1 MFCTNCGAK
10 LADGAKFCSECGTPV
25 EHVQVAGAASQAR
38 VTADQTSTVKP
49 TTPDHTEKQ
58 VASIFD
64 WSDVAPETKKRYVPE
79 MESPWETH
87 QYNDLGSKTQL
98 SSREVKPVD
107 HSLSF
112 RDFMDSTERE
122 ETSRADNRTIEER
135 VSQDSA
141 GSLGGRSRT
150 QNFIEMMREE
160 RRQAEQDRGHRA
172 PSYEQHFD
180 YEERNIPEEP
190 LTHSDGVS
198 VLRMDQLS
206 VEPEPVQS
214 FVTRPTVEETEARIA
229 REQAPAQPAREERAA
244 APAYEAPKAEP
255 ASAPEDLYYS
265 GSEIDYDSLER
276 SHVRTPRAERTAEE
290 MTHQAAE
297 AAPVAEAPAEPAA
310 APAVEPAAPAAPTA
324 EPAAAPAAE
333 PAAAAA
339 TAATTAAAPAETAES
354 VALEEANSKIDELQ
368 RQLEALLAKSE
379 QPAEEAPKAEEAPA
393 EGPAAEEPASEP
405 SYEDLY
411 LNEEPSEEVS
421 EEPVDT
427 SYEDDFLFGEEEKK
441 DEAYEQTFDD
451 ASEDMNDDDFLDELE
466 PVKEETPAEEP
477 AEEPSFDD
485 LDDFLEQFTS
495 DDASDADADSDIFF
509 NDETMNPEKE
519 LDEDA
524 LPHIVEVDEED
535 ALSIDSLEKE
545 LFGEDYDNQELD
557 PTKKIDKFY
566 TLYRKNEEFQKLLEE
581 EYEKLHNGS
590 ADYTLMDNVL
600 GEYGDGENAP
610 EEEEDEPLDLDQ
622 LVNAEVAERNVE
634 QREAVA
640 SVAEKYQPSPE
651 DTEAVRKEEEEA
663 ATVTTNTVSIP
674 QLVDEEPLSKK
685 EKRKAK
691 KAAKAAAAEED
702 EDDDEPIR
710 GGRVLTALAIVVAV
724 LLVLL
729 LIVILLLNFMPDS
742 AVSQYLS
749 EMIGNFTNFTG
760 IGGAAG

>member
-10 LADGAKFCSECGTPV
+10 LAEGAKFCSECGAPV

-49 TTPDHTEKQ
+49 TTPDHAEKQ

-87 QYNDLGSKTQL
+87 QFNDLGNTTQL
-98 SSREVKPVD
+98 GSREVKPVD

-112 RDFMDSTERE
+112 RDFMESTERE
-122 ETSRADNRTIEER
+122 ETSRFDGRTIEER
-135 VSQDSA
+135 VTQDSA
-141 GSLGGRSRT
+141 DSHGGRSRT

-160 RRQAEQDRGHRA
+160 RRQAEEAQSRRE

-190 LTHSDGVS
+190 LTKSDGVS
-198 VLRMDQLS
+198 VLRMDELS
-206 VEPEPVQS
+206 VEPAPVQS

-229 REQAPAQPAREERAA
+229 REQATVQPVREMPAPQPV
-244 APAYEAPKAEP
+244 YEAPSAAPEEP
-255 ASAPEDLYYS
+255 AATSAPEDLYYS

-276 SHVRTPRAERTAEE
+276 SQVRTSRAERAAEE
-290 MTHQAAE
+290 MTQPAAE
-297 AAPVAEAPAEPAA
+297 EAPVTEAQAAPV
-310 APAVEPAAPAAPTA
+310 VEPV
-324 EPAAAPAAE
+324 APAAE
-333 PAAAAA
+333 PV
-339 TAATTAAAPAETAES
+339 APAAEEVASETAES
-354 VALEEANSKIDELQ
+354 AALEEANSKIDELQ
-368 RQLEALLAKSE
+368 RQLEALLSKTE
-379 QPAEEAPKAEEAPA
+379 QPEAEQPVEEEAAPA
-393 EGPAAEEPASEP
+393 PEAEPAAEKQAEEP
-405 SYEDLY
+405 SYEALY
-411 LNEEPSEEVS
+411 LNEEPAEEPV

-427 SYEDDFLFGEEEKK
+427 SFEDDFLFGEEETK

-451 ASEDMNDDDFLDELE
+451 APEDTDYEDFLEELE
-466 PVKEETPAEEP
+466 PVKEEAPAEESIP
-477 AEEPSFDD
+477 EEPSYDD
-485 LDDFLEQFTS
+485 LDDFLEQFTA
-495 DDASDADADSDIFF
+495 DDASRDVSDSDVFF

-519 LDEDA
+519 LDEDVM
-524 LPHIVEVDEED
+524 PHIVEVDEED
-535 ALSIDSLEKE
+535 ALSIDNLEKE

-600 GEYGDGENAP
+600 GEYEGAENEQET
-610 EEEEDEPLDLDQ
+610 EEEEPLDLDQ

-640 SVAEKYQPSPE
+640 SVAEKYQPSAE
-651 DTEAVRKEEEEA
+651 DTEAVRKEEEKA
-663 ATVTTNTVSIP
+663 AETVTTNTVSIP
-674 QLVDEEPLSKK
+674 QLVDEAPLSKK
-685 EKRKAK
+685 EKKKAK
-691 KAAKAAAAEED
+691 KAAKAALLEDD

-749 EMIGNFTNFTG
+749 ELIGNFTNFTG
-760 IGGAAG
+760 TGAAG